1 VNQRALSVS
10 IGHRAGNSNQ
20 STYAVAIGYQAG
32 AISQGNSSVAI
43 GRGAGLNSQG
53 ANSIIINASGSTLD
67 GSAGQC
73 FIKPIANP
81 IGNNYSDFL
90 FYNPA
95 TSAVTTMS
103 GGQANGLGID
113 GTYRN
118 VGDPL
123 DNNATYM
130 FFVQTDAGD
139 GTYASAMI
147 WSEEPVA
154 QLTAGNN
161 ILLQFVATR
170 QLQMRSGNGVFYGSR
185 WRLIKIIQG

>member
-1 VNQRALSVS
+1 LQGAYAL
-10 IGHRAGNSNQ
+10 AC
-20 STYAVAIGYQAG
+20 GYQAG
-32 AISQGNSSVAI
+32 AISQGINSIAL
-43 GRGAGLNSQG
+43 GKFAGVNSQG
-53 ANSIIINASGSTLD
+53 AGSIIINASGSVLD

-90 FYNPA
+90 FYDPA

-118 VGDPL
+118 VGNAL

-139 GTYASAMI
+139 GTYASAII
-147 WSEEPVA
+147 WTEEPQA
-154 QLTAGNN
+154 TIFAGNN

-170 QLQMRSGNGVFYGSR
+170 QLQMRSGNAVFYGSR